1 MSAFVLHGSRTS
13 TNTMRVRLT
22 LAEGNITD
30 YEFVLL
36 NLLKGEQKYEEHR
49 KRHPWGK
56 VPTITFPDSFTL
68 HESRAICKYLTTK
81 YSIPL
86 LPPSSD
92 AEATARFD
100 EAQSVEMF
108 YFADPVQKLTF
119 EKFIKKLMTG
129 GAPDEKVVADSLQA
143 LETYFDTAEILL
155 QKRSYMAGESYT
167 LIDLYY
173 IPLMLRLF
181 AVGHGDL
188 ITSHKTVNAWYERCV
203 SRPAIQRVLAADKE
217 AAAAVDE
224 NK

>member
-1 MSAFVLHGSRTS
+1 
-13 TNTMRVRLT
+13 MRS
-22 LAEGNITD
+22 
-30 YEFVLL
+30 
-36 NLLKGEQKYEEHR
+36 EEHK

-56 VPTITFPDSFTL
+56 VPTITFPGGFTL
-68 HESRAICKYLTTK
+68 HESRAICKYLATK

-100 EAQSVEMF
+100 EAESVEMF
-108 YFADPVQKLTF
+108 YFADPVQKLAF
-119 EKFIKKLMTG
+119 EKFIKKVMTG

-143 LETYFDTAEILL
+143 LETYFGAAENLL

-188 ITSHKTVNAWYERCV
+188 ITSHKAVNAWYDRCV

-217 AAAAVDE
+217 AAAAADG